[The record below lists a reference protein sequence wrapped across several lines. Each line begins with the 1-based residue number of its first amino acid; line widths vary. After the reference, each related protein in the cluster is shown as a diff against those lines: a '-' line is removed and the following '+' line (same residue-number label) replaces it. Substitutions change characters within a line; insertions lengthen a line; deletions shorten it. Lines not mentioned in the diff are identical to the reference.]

1 MSWGQGGYMGCCPQ
15 PASLLVWLLL
25 IYPSNGKAE
34 DKSAKNIRRQNF
46 GSLSPSSRQNISYLS
61 VWNVWPQ
68 LYRENVKFKALAS
81 GPLELWWQTIAGHS
95 WPCREPKHSIPCYTH
110 RTFGPTS
117 PPTMV
122 STFSKSDLK
131 ETSLFDWIL
140 LLCLFLKL
148 YFIKILLLCYKHRI
162 II

>member
-1 MSWGQGGYMGCCPQ
+1 MSWGQGGYMGWCPQ

-61 VWNVWPQ
+61 VWNIWPQ

-81 GPLELWWQTIAGHS
+81 GPLELWWQTIAGLAVHDPAGNQS
-95 WPCREPKHSIPCYTH
+95 IAYLVTHTGPLALPRPQQWSVLFQNLILRKHP
-110 RTFGPTS
+110 
-117 PPTMV
+117 
-122 STFSKSDLK
+122 
-131 ETSLFDWIL
+131 
-140 LLCLFLKL
+140 
-148 YFIKILLLCYKHRI
+148 YFIGFFCYAFSWNCI
-162 II
+162 S